1 MIRLDNV
8 HLSFG
13 GQVIFDGVNWQ
24 TKDND
29 RVGLVGP
36 NGSGKTTLLRMINGE
51 VSSDRGEVIVP
62 RNATIGYMPQE
73 LVLLKGNF
81 VFNEV
86 QSVFSEV
93 MDLQERT
100 NEIEQVLATDE
111 PGSTYYQKV
120 LREYGRLQEEYVIL
134 EGYKVEAKIGEV
146 LNGLGFHQ
154 SDWGRSVEEF
164 SGGWQMRL
172 VLAKL
177 LLSKPT
183 VLLLDEPTNH
193 LDLEARN
200 WLEEYLENY
209 PGTIILVSH
218 DRFFLD
224 KVTSRIT
231 EIEHGSMTDYHST
244 YSGYKAE
251 KESRYGHLVA
261 RAKRQQEEIRR
272 TRMFVN
278 KFRSDKR
285 RASLVQSRLKMLD
298 KIEIIKVPPQ
308 PKKIHFQFSDPPRSG
323 RVVLELQNINKAY
336 GEIEV
341 FQDLNLIIERGDRV
355 GLVGPNGAGKST
367 LMRILAGNEPCDKGT
382 IKHGHN
388 VNLHFMDQEVT
399 ASLNMENLVLHELQD
414 AAPFDIRPK
423 VRNLLGAF
431 LFPGDDVHKK
441 ISVLSGGEK
450 SRLAIAK
457 MLLEPSNLLLLDE
470 PTNHLDIFSQE
481 ILLNA
486 LEAFPGTV
494 VFVSHERYFIN
505 KLARKIIEINN
516 GRLTVYPGNYEDY
529 LTKKAAEE
537 PDPGEDRKVQDKSR
551 RKEEALKERERRKK
565 AARDER
571 KRLRQLRDLEA
582 TIRKTE
588 SELQELEARL
598 SDPDLYKED
607 EKAKELATK
616 HQRLRSELKGLYDL
630 WTEWDT
636 LTELPP

>member
-1 MIRLDNV
+1 VIRFDNI

-13 GQVIFDGVNWQ
+13 GQVIFNGVNWQ

-36 NGSGKTTLLRMINGE
+36 NGSGKTTLLRMITGE
-51 VSSDRGEVIVP
+51 VSADRGKVNVP
-62 RNATIGYMPQE
+62 RNTTIGYMPQE
-73 LVLLKGNF
+73 LVLLKGNS
-81 VFNEV
+81 VFDEV
-86 QSVFSEV
+86 QSVFTKILDV
-93 MDLQERT
+93 QERT
-100 NEIEQVLATDE
+100 NEIEQHLATED
-111 PGSTYYQKV
+111 PGSTYYQTV
-120 LREYGRLQEEYVIL
+120 LQEYGRLQEEYVIL
-134 EGYKVEAKIGEV
+134 EGYTVEAKIGEV

-200 WLEEYLENY
+200 WLEEYLEDY

-231 EIEHGSMTDYHST
+231 EIEHGSLTDYHST

-251 KESRYGHLVA
+251 KEARYEHLVA
-261 RAKRQQEEIRR
+261 RAKRQQEEIKR
-272 TRMFVN
+272 TRTFIN
-278 KFRSDKR
+278 KFRYDKR
-285 RASLVQSRLKMLD
+285 RASLVQSRLKMLER
-298 KIEIIKVPPQ
+298 IEIIKVPPQ
-308 PKKIHFQFSDPPRSG
+308 PKKIHFQFPHPPRSG
-323 RVVLELQNINKAY
+323 RVVIELQNINKAY

-341 FQDLNLIIERGDRV
+341 FRDLDLIIERGDRI

-367 LMRILAGNEPCDKGT
+367 LMRILAGIEHCDEGT
-382 IKHGHN
+382 IKLGHN

-431 LFPGDDVHKK
+431 LFSGDDVHKK

-450 SRLAIAK
+450 SRMAIAK

-486 LEAFPGTV
+486 LEEFPGTI

-505 KLARKIIEINN
+505 ELAKKIIEINK
-516 GRLTVYPGNYEDY
+516 GRLTVYPGNYEAY
-529 LTKKAAEE
+529 LTKKAGEE
-537 PDPGEDRKVQDKSR
+537 PVPGKDRNVQDKSR
-551 RKEEALKERERRKK
+551 RKEETLRERERRKT
-565 AARDER
+565 AAREER
-571 KRLRQLRDLEA
+571 KRLRQLRDLEE
-582 TIRKTE
+582 IIHKTE
-588 SELQELEARL
+588 SELQELEISL
-598 SDPDLYKED
+598 SDPDLYKEG
-607 EKAKELATK
+607 EKAKELVVK
-616 HQRLRSELKGLYDL
+616 HKRLQSELKSLYDL
-630 WTEWDT
+630 WVESEED
-636 LTELPP
+636 EF